1 MPIPNLDGFGLLPE
15 GVYDC
20 TVAEVQGR
28 FGNFQGSDRRPKL
41 WTKLTE
47 FLRELSGCGLVRSVL
62 LDGSFVTAKPDPRD
76 IDLILV
82 VSGDHDFSAELTPA
96 EYNAMSKRSVFR
108 RYGFDLLVARDGSEE
123 YRRYLAF
130 FQQVRLEPNLR
141 KGILRLVL

>member
-1 MPIPNLDGFGLLPE
+1 MPIPNLNGFGLLPE
-15 GVYDC
+15 GVFDC
-20 TVAEVQGR
+20 TLAEAQAR
-28 FGNFQGSDRRPKL
+28 FGNFQDSDRRPQLWRKL
-41 WTKLTE
+41 KE
-47 FLRELSGCGLVRSVL
+47 FLREVSACGLVRGVL
-62 LDGSFVTAKPDPRD
+62 LDGSFVTEKPDPDD

-82 VSGDHDFSAELTPA
+82 VSSDHNFSAELTLA
-96 EYNAMSKRSVFR
+96 EYNVVSKRSVFR